1 MLIMLSFPV
10 QECKMPFHL
19 FRSTSVSL
27 QCLLYRFYRFLA
39 KFNPTAETFVDE
51 STVDS

>member
-10 QECKMPFHL
+10 QECEMPFNL
-19 FRSTSVSL
+19 FRSISVSL
-27 QCLLYRFYRFLA
+27 QCLLHRFYRYLA
-39 KFNPTAETFVDE
+39 KFNPTTETFIDE